1 MAKQPIVDI
10 EKELMLQ
17 EQQFMEEM
25 HKKTKELFDEDRKL
39 IDSFMSL
46 QSQGFKVQMKADEQP
61 DGCNTPVLKNFF
73 VEYIRPEAN
82 FLSLPKNSLLQAAQA
97 TQFRTIR
104 NYDPTTFSIEIGP
117 QGGLG
122 LMELS
127 KLIIESEGT
136 SAMEEFQSGISI
148 MVHTQ
153 DDYLT
158 DDPSQTIDNVYP
170 VGQSFLMVSNF
181 DTKSSLEMPKTEQ
194 KCDTKVKILIQTKE
208 GYKYCIPFNCKETIA
223 TASEKFEYNF
233 YNAQNRGTGDVKK
246 DAAKLADSASAEQMF
261 PTLLILEKIL
271 GPQAFK
277 ELGCDYRSVIKR
289 FASSIENFIEGANK
303 KKAEEQKKKEAL
315 AANNNAIGGEGES
328 SNKQQIYGTKV
339 NIIMNDVEDDTPA
352 NAKAKAE
359 IIASAEA
366 DAAEKDAKMKS
377 EAIDNSGERD
387 ELTTRSGGAAS
398 GIGGTRAGAGGG
410 VAGGIIVS
418 GGGTAESDAAAKEAA
433 MAEAAETEAA
443 MMAEADLKARYLSE
457 GKAFEVGA
465 IELLNTIATAGV
477 ESLPLEELV
486 NAQASFETLIVYFSD
501 FIGIRPELEPLIS
514 KMEKLVAEIKREVRK
529 INLLEASGRV

>member
-10 EKELMLQ
+10 EKELMHQ
-17 EQQFMEEM
+17 EQQFKEEM
-25 HKKTKELFDEDRKL
+25 EKKTKELFDEDRKL
-39 IDSFMSL
+39 IESFMSL

-208 GYKYCIPFNCKETIA
+208 GYKYCIPFNCKETFA
-223 TASEKFEYNF
+223 KASEKFEYNF

-246 DAAKLADSASAEQMF
+246 DAAKLADSATAEQMF

-277 ELGCDYRSVIKR
+277 ELGCDYKSVIKR
-289 FASSIENFIEGANK
+289 FDSSIENFIEGAAQ
-303 KKAEEQKKKEAL
+303 KAREQKKKEAL

-377 EAIDNSGERD
+377 DAIDNSGERD
-387 ELTTRSGGAAS
+387 ELFVRGGDAT
-398 GIGGTRAGAGGG
+398 GTVVGGTASN
-410 VAGGIIVS
+410 VIVS
-418 GGGTAESDAAAKEAA
+418 GGGTDGTAESDAAAKEAA
-433 MAEAAETEAA
+433 MAEAEETEAA

-457 GKAFEVGA
+457 GKAFEAGA
-465 IELLNTIATAGV
+465 IDQLNTIATAGV

-486 NAQASFETLIVYFSD
+486 KAQASFETLIVYFSD